1 MNKAVISVYRYQEL
15 NGSFKENAKNEFYNS
30 MDDSSW
36 DDDVRSKFIE
46 RMDEMGFTVDKIY
59 YSIGG
64 GQGDGA
70 MFEGYVSDWSKLLPK
85 LCELTRQRIDS
96 CVKIEPNFLSMLS
109 WKVEHD
115 RGRYYHENNGSA
127 ECYIDIDENDEV
139 FSDIDSK
146 WDIEDDIND
155 NILTIYKD
163 ECRKLYK
170 ELSDEYDV
178 ETDDDAI
185 SSFYES
191 EDAWFT
197 SFGER
202 VYPIEVLAD

>member
-1 MNKAVISVYRYQEL
+1 MNKAIISVYRYQEL
-15 NGSFKENAKNEFYNS
+15 EGSFKENAKGEFYNS

-36 DDDVRSKFIE
+36 DDNVRSKFTE
-46 RMDEMGFTVDKIY
+46 RMAEIGFTVDKIY

-85 LCELTRQRIDS
+85 LSELTRQCIDS
-96 CVKIEPNFLSMLS
+96 CVKIEPNFLSMLE
-109 WKVEHD
+109 WKVKHNNSM
-115 RGRYYHENNGSA
+115 YYHENSGSS

-139 FSDIDSK
+139 FSDLDSK

-170 ELSDEYDV
+170 ELRDEYDV
-178 ETDDDAI
+178 ETDDEAI

-202 VYPIEVLAD
+202 VYPIEVLVD

>member
-15 NGSFKENAKNEFYNS
+15 KGSFKENAKNEFYNS

-36 DDDVRSKFIE
+36 DDDVRSKFTE
-46 RMDEMGFTVDKIY
+46 RMAEMGFTVDKIY

-85 LCELTRQRIDS
+85 LSELTRQCIDS
-96 CVKIEPNFLSMLS
+96 CVKIEPNFLSMLE
-109 WKVEHD
+109 WKVKHNNSM
-115 RGRYYHENNGSA
+115 YYHENSGNS

-139 FSDIDSK
+139 FSDLDSK

-170 ELSDEYDV
+170 EMRDEYDV

-202 VYPIEVLAD
+202 VYPIEVLVD

>member
-1 MNKAVISVYRYQEL
+1 MRKAVISVYRYQEL
-15 NGSFKENAKNEFYNS
+15 EGYFKENAKGEFYNS

-36 DDDVRSKFIE
+36 DDNVRSKFTE
-46 RMDEMGFTVDKIY
+46 RMAEIGFTVDKIFCTLN
-59 YSIGG
+59 YS
-64 GQGDGA
+64 QGDGA

-85 LCELTRQRIDS
+85 LSELTRQCIDS
-96 CVKIEPNFLSMLS
+96 CVKIEPNFLSMLE
-109 WKVEHD
+109 WKVKHNNSM
-115 RGRYYHENNGSA
+115 YYHENSGNS

-139 FSDIDSK
+139 FSDLDSK

-170 ELSDEYDV
+170 ELRDEYDV
-178 ETDDDAI
+178 ETDNDAI